1 MLFHVTWETYPTV
14 VLDDDKR
21 VREAVGP
28 QLGRLMESNKVR
40 EAGSLAASGGL
51 LPRRHRRARRDLR
64 AIRGRDVRQRQAGGA
79 PRYAPRQDR
88 GTLPEVGH
96 RGQVAYW
103 KRRARIPRGPG
114 PPS

>member
-40 EAGSLAASGGL
+40 EAGVLGGKRGASSSSTSTRPKRSTSYLG
-51 LPRRHRRARRDLR
+51 PRCSPTASWRRTPLR
-64 AIRGRDVRQRQAGGA
+64 
-79 PRYAPRQDR
+79 P
-88 GTLPEVGH
+88 
-96 RGQVAYW
+96 
-103 KRRARIPRGPG
+103 
-114 PPS
+114 

>member
-40 EAGSLAASGGL
+40 EAGSLAASGE
-51 LPRRHRRARRDLR
+51 ASSSS
-64 AIRGRDVRQRQAGGA
+64 
-79 PRYAPRQDR
+79 
-88 GTLPEVGH
+88 TST
-96 RGQVAYW
+96 
-103 KRRARIPRGPG
+103 
-114 PPS
+114 PPKSS

>member
-40 EAGSLAASGGL
+40 EAGVLSGKRGGFFL
-51 LPRRHRRARRDLR
+51 VDIDSPKRSTSSSGPRCLPTERLRRTPLHPWTR
-64 AIRGRDVRQRQAGGA
+64 
-79 PRYAPRQDR
+79 
-88 GTLPEVGH
+88 
-96 RGQVAYW
+96 
-103 KRRARIPRGPG
+103 
-114 PPS
+114 